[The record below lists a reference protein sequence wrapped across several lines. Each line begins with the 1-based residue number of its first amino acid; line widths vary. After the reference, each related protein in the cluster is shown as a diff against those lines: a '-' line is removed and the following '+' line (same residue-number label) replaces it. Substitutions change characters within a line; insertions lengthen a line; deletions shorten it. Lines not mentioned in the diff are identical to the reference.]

1 MGWICKRRSNWCLVF
16 MLWWCEATW
25 DHPDDVN
32 IREKGFRFK
41 YGKVVEPNL
50 EDILSKGWGK
60 YILKEWNP
68 IKHEMPIGIYG
79 HFNFKSSFQNQNSI
93 MSILTLMVVKFLTLS
108 WQSHI
113 PR

>member
-1 MGWICKRRSNWCLVF
+1 VSLCCDE
-16 MLWWCEATW
+16 CEATW

-60 YILKEWNP
+60 YILKE
-68 IKHEMPIGIYG
+68 
-79 HFNFKSSFQNQNSI
+79 
-93 MSILTLMVVKFLTLS
+93 
-108 WQSHI
+108 
-113 PR
+113 